1 VILDIAIYCA
11 ISMIIKSQL
20 NNITDPS
27 GHYHMV
33 FEYADGGTL
42 CEHLQKYFPKL
53 TWNDKYKLGVE
64 ITDGLMYLH
73 SLDIVH
79 KDLVCISIAFLLNCY
94 IPKFGVQFT
103 NLDA

>member
-1 VILDIAIYCA
+1 
-11 ISMIIKSQL
+11 MI
-20 NNITDPS
+20 
-27 GHYHMV
+27 

-42 CEHLQKYFPKL
+42 YEHLRRYFSNM

-79 KDLVCISIAFLLNCY
+79 KDLVCIKFLLNYY
-94 IPKFGVQFT
+94 IHKFGVQLPSCT